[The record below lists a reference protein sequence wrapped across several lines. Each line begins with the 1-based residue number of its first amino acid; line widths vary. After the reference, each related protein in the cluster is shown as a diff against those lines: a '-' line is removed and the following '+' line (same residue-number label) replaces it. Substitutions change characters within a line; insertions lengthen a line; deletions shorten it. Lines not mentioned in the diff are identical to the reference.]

1 MNAGEAKAIQGV
13 ACRWFV
19 DEDAPEGVA
28 LRNLVS
34 IPLYQY
40 ILHLTDVIDRM
51 ETALENVCGERDYL
65 LKEYLGCESCTVG
78 EGARFD
84 EEPCLSCEN
93 GSEFEWSIP
102 EDWSVND
109 ENR

>member
-1 MNAGEAKAIQGV
+1 MRKMNSADKRIEELLNQAGQTISDLPKGYLLNAGEAKAIQGV

-40 ILHLTDVIDRM
+40 IRHLTDVIDRM
-51 ETALENVCGERDYL
+51 ETALENQVTLHKNLMHVIANAFDY
-65 LKEYLGCESCTVG
+65 GDVES
-78 EGARFD
+78 
-84 EEPCLSCEN
+84 
-93 GSEFEWSIP
+93 
-102 EDWSVND
+102 
-109 ENR
+109 